1 MSIKELG
8 RDGGYIL
15 VVGAG
20 GWADQE
26 LHILISEYQKMLA
39 AELNGKAYIKRRHN
53 ENVVKQTGRTRA
65 SVEFKFCNLSAVL
78 DDLDITYVEGYKP
91 RSNYQKRLFELTEA
105 RLREFDTCELQRI
118 LVNETEP
125 EILTHRSVEQDCQL
139 EDAAAFQTPSLETY
153 TATIPVLPTEYEGT
167 GDADQKE
174 TEFWERIAT
183 LWTRATGGES
193 VADRPET
200 MAVERNELD
209 PLAHLEGPRPAG
221 LKEAGE
227 WFASGLKETSLPR
240 MLFLVGGPGAGKSHM
255 ARNLTHGLQ
264 RVSPPDD
271 HLAHR
276 TYEYSGNTLPLKL
289 VNDAT
294 IPSDEYAEQ
303 ALAHEISDA
312 LNCKSHLVAC
322 VNRGILVEE
331 VQERVKHAQVN
342 ETVDLSAEIIC
353 RVKDPKSSVY
363 ASGEWSFE
371 LNDQAPYIQS
381 GTVKLGAQEYAQIL
395 VVYVDVCSL
404 LELQPWVQI
413 LGNGDVVHQPY
424 PVSAANKSIGDYANS
439 SAGKLLSAVI
449 DYLDMP
455 GSIETEA
462 WTNPIVANVLTLK
475 NEQMRN
481 GLLRTLRSA
490 EIYTGS
496 RFTYREIWGV
506 VVRSIVGHLPDGT
519 LPHEIIN
526 GGQYRKIATIGNSRE
541 HFESMMVAGNIR
553 ISNALYGSSCMSDSD
568 LPDPRK
574 NPVTR
579 LTFQIDPL
587 RDALAGRISDQKSQ
601 GWASPV
607 TDALSGY
614 GPGESPLKALSS
626 DQESTANDFVNH
638 GITDFEKNLD
648 ESFRRVFEDPNTKE
662 QFRAKYV
669 NWYGAYL
676 TRLYAIF
683 QGISAFRRDIE
694 LWQHAWKNSPQ
705 IPKDLEVGLRTL
717 LRPSRNPEDPLSRSL
732 LPVLDSRTVP
742 IVGAII
748 RPKLALSTDN
758 YELQTKA
765 QGEELELE
773 LKESGKVVGSISLDL
788 ALVRE
793 ANACSLNYSGV
804 TELSETTLP
813 RLERVRS
820 GRLIPANLSPDKY
833 RIVDGNMDYIVSV
846 SPVPKKSFSEG
857 SND

>member
-1 MSIKELG
+1 M
-8 RDGGYIL
+8 

-26 LHILISEYQKMLA
+26 LNILISEYQEMLA
-39 AELNGKAYIKRRHN
+39 AELNGTAYIKRRHN

-78 DDLDITYVEGYKP
+78 DDLGIRYVEGYKP

-105 RLREFDTCELQRI
+105 RVREFDMRELQEI
-118 LVNETEP
+118 HVADANP
-125 EILTHRSVEQDCQL
+125 EILTHRSVGQDSQL
-139 EDAAAFQTPSLETY
+139 EDAEAFRITSLETY
-153 TATIPVLPTEYEGT
+153 TGRIPVLPDEQKLSDE
-167 GDADQKE
+167 ADQKE

-200 MAVERNELD
+200 MAVEQNELD

-221 LKEAGE
+221 LKEAGD
-227 WFASGLKETSLPR
+227 WFSSGLKETSLPR

-255 ARNLTHGLQ
+255 ARNLTRGLQ

-276 TYEYSGNTLPLKL
+276 TYEYAGNNLPLKL

-294 IPSDEYAEQ
+294 IPSDDYAEQ

-312 LNCKSHLVAC
+312 LNSKSHLVAC

-331 VQERVKHAQVN
+331 VQEHAKHAQLN
-342 ETVDLSAEIIC
+342 ETFDLSAEIIR
-353 RVKDPKSSVY
+353 RVKDPKSSVH
-363 ASGEWSFE
+363 ASGDWSFE
-371 LNDQAPYIQS
+371 LKDQAPYIQS
-381 GTVKLGAQEYAQIL
+381 GTVKLGAQEYARIV

-413 LGNGDVVHQPY
+413 LENGDVVYQPY
-424 PVSAANKSIGDYANS
+424 PVSATNKSIEDYADS

-449 DYLDMP
+449 DYLDIP
-455 GSIETEA
+455 GSIEA
-462 WTNPIVANVLTLK
+462 QARTNPIVANVLTLK

-481 GLLRTLRSA
+481 GLLGTLRSA

-496 RFTYREIWGV
+496 RFTYREIWGA

-519 LPHEIIN
+519 LPQEIV
-526 GGQYRKIATIGNSRE
+526 GGGPYRKIMTFGNSRE
-541 HFESMMVAGNIR
+541 RFESMMVAGNIR
-553 ISNALYGSSCMSDSD
+553 ISNALYGSSCTSDSN
-568 LPDPRK
+568 LTDPRK

-587 RDALAGRISDQKSQ
+587 RDALAGRVTDLKSQ
-601 GWASPV
+601 GWASPI

-614 GPGESPLKALSS
+614 GPGESPLKALAS
-626 DQESTANDFVNH
+626 DQESTANDFVAH
-638 GITDFEKNLD
+638 GITGFEKNLD
-648 ESFRRVFEDPNTKE
+648 EAFRHVFEDPDTE
-662 QFRAKYV
+662 EPLRAKYV

-683 QGISAFRRDIE
+683 QGISAFRRDIQ

-742 IVGAII
+742 IVGAVI

-758 YELQTKA
+758 YELQTNA

-833 RIVDGNMDYIVSV
+833 RIVDGNTDYIVNV
-846 SPVPKKSFSEG
+846 SPVPKKSHSEG
-857 SND
+857 NND